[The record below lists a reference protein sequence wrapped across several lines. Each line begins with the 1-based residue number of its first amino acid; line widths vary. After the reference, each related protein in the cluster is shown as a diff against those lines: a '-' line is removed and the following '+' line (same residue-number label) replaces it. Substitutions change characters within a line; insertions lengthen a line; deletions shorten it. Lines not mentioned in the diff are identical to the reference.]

1 MSSIL
6 RANCAHVQSEH
17 ASAFCGFPYY
27 SSSKIKKV
35 HPIIWIFRGNFWKM
49 NRLVRKNQRADE
61 FALTPEILARVA
73 RQKAAKDLMAKEK
86 EAKMRAKEDEFRAKQ
101 VQRRAKEDEKRR
113 KSTEAENKKLAKEN
127 EKERRESLR
136 REVFRDISKEVTNQD
151 IREMSAQYDLMR
163 EMSDC
168 GVKKSK
174 PLQGNDLIM

>member
-1 MSSIL
+1 MEI
-6 RANCAHVQSEH
+6 
-17 ASAFCGFPYY
+17 CG
-27 SSSKIKKV
+27 
-35 HPIIWIFRGNFWKM
+35 IFGKM
-49 NRLVRKNQRADE
+49 NRLVRQNQRADE
-61 FALTPEILARVA
+61 FALTPEILAKVA
-73 RQKAAKDLMAKEK
+73 QQKAAKESMAKEK

-113 KSTEAENKKLAKEN
+113 KSTEAANKKLAKEN

-151 IREMSAQYDLMR
+151 IREMSAQYDLVR

-174 PLQGNDLIM
+174 PLQGDDLIM